1 MPSFEQNKKSKL
13 WSVRF
18 REIDENGITHQ
29 KRLSGFRTKKEAQYG
44 YEDYCIAKSANTPRK
59 AENNDREL
67 TFDEL
72 LALYY
77 KYQQERV
84 KRSSLYEMQKKI
96 DKRLLPAFTGKK
108 MSEIKPI
115 DILNWQS
122 ELSREL
128 SFSYTTSLFS
138 LLCAIYKYGEKYHDI
153 KNITVKVDRPRNTE
167 PKKEMQIWTPEE
179 MSRFLECAE
188 DRMYKTFFL
197 LLYATGCRRGEAEA
211 LTWNDID
218 TEKGEMKISKSLTRK
233 SPTAPWEITTPKNA
247 GSNRT
252 VSLPKKLCQAL
263 NEYKYECEK
272 EYKQNRSSPTAVP
285 SSSTTSPTPPPSA
298 SFHPQTVERVACS
311 RRFPTRST
319 FSSSQYDQPIPDNN
333 PPQERAS
340 IPNTNFVFGGD
351 RPLSERTTDRY
362 FAETAARAGLKRI
375 RIHDLRHSCASLL
388 ISKGA
393 SIVAVSRRLG
403 HTNIEQTLNTY
414 SHMLPDDNSKILITL
429 NSVL

>member
-44 YEDYCIAKSANTPRK
+44 YEDYCIAKSANTPRE
-59 AENNDREL
+59 AEKNDREL

-77 KYQQERV
+77 KYQQGRV

-153 KNITVKVDRPRNTE
+153 KNITVKVDRPRSTE

-211 LTWNDID
+211 ITWNDID
-218 TEKGEMKISKSLTRK
+218 TEKGEMRISKSLTRK

-263 NEYKYECEK
+263 NEYKRECENG
-272 EYKQNRSSPTAVP
+272 YKQDRSSP
-285 SSSTTSPTPPPSA
+285 SA
-298 SFHPQTVERVACS
+298 PQYER
-311 RRFPTRST
+311 
-319 FSSSQYDQPIPDNN
+319 PIPDND

-340 IPNTNFVFGGD
+340 IPNTSFVFGGD

-362 FAETAARAGLKRI
+362 FAETTARAGLKRI